1 MNYVKK
7 LNSFSD
13 KRGKLFPMEFGE
25 LPFVPK
31 RMFYV
36 QDVPKNTI
44 RGEHAHYITKQ
55 LLICVCG
62 EILVGLF
69 DGKKTNEI
77 ILKKGESILVNNM
90 IWDYQKFM
98 TGDDVL
104 LVLCSTPFDK
114 TDYIDDKEKFTKIVG
129 DL

>member
-1 MNYVKK
+1 
-7 LNSFSD
+7 
-13 KRGKLFPMEFGE
+13 
-25 LPFVPK
+25 
-31 RMFYV
+31 
-36 QDVPKNTI
+36 
-44 RGEHAHYITKQ
+44 
-55 LLICVCG
+55 
-62 EILVGLF
+62 
-69 DGKKTNEI
+69 
-77 ILKKGESILVNNM
+77 LVNNM

>member
-1 MNYVKK
+1 M
-7 LNSFSD
+7 
-13 KRGKLFPMEFGE
+13 
-25 LPFVPK
+25 
-31 RMFYV
+31 
-36 QDVPKNTI
+36 
-44 RGEHAHYITKQ
+44 
-55 LLICVCG
+55 CG

-114 TDYIDDKEKFTKIVG
+114 ADYIDDKEKFTKIVG